1 MFTTAPLFGRF
12 HSPLNQPL
20 PPLRG
25 QPLHHLESIC
35 ADRIDPALWAPNDTE
50 RQRLYPPK
58 LTFLAFLDQ
67 VLNAGAPCR
76 RALDQIKAYYQSQ
89 PEPPHLGSST
99 SAYCQARGRWQTEE
113 LEAIRRHLAG
123 RLALHG
129 DTLLAGLPVR
139 RPLKVVDGTCVNLP
153 DTPANRD
160 LCPQS
165 EDQAPGCGFPLLRLV
180 GIFCLKTGAL
190 LEENSAPHTT
200 SENALFQE
208 LWPTFQAGDILLG
221 DRNFSSYGSLASLKA
236 LEVDGLFRHH
246 ASRTIDLRRG
256 QRLGPWDRLITWN
269 KPTHKPANFTPQQW
283 EALPATFTVRV
294 LRVRVRAQ
302 HCRCKTL
309 TLVTTLTDPHLW
321 PAKLL
326 AALYARRWNIELWW
340 DDIKTTLQMDLLSCR
355 SPEMIHKELQMHFI
369 AYNLIR
375 SIMAEAALTGQVP
388 LDRLSFKG
396 SLDAALEYSRAI
408 DKIPAR
414 QRHRRR
420 ALYLEMLATIA
431 ADLVPERPDRREPR
445 CQKRRPKAYPF
456 MTKPRNQMKDAPKS
470 WRRKK
475 RSDA

>member
-12 HSPLNQPL
+12 HSPAHQPR

-25 QPLHHLESIC
+25 QPLHHLESLC
-35 ADRIDPALWAPNDTE
+35 AQRIDPALGAPNANE
-50 RQRLYPPK
+50 RERLYPPK

-67 VLNAGAPCR
+67 VLNAGASCR
-76 RALDQIKAYYQSQ
+76 RAVDQIKAYYQSQ
-89 PEPPHLGSST
+89 PDPPTLDSHT
-99 SAYCQARGRWQTEE
+99 SAYCQARSRWKTEE
-113 LEAIRRHLAG
+113 LEAIRRHLAQ

-153 DTPANRD
+153 DTPAHRD

-190 LEENSAPHTT
+190 LAESSAPHTT

-208 LWPTFQAGDILLG
+208 LWPTFKAGDILLG
-221 DRNFSSYGSLASLKA
+221 DRNFSSYGTLASLKVQ
-236 LEVDGLFRHH
+236 EVDGLFRLHG
-246 ASRTIDLRRG
+246 SRQADLRRG
-256 QRLGPWDRLITWN
+256 QRLGPWDRLITWK
-269 KPTHKPANFTPQQW
+269 KPTHKPANFTQPQW
-283 EALPATFTVRV
+283 EALPATLTVRG

-302 HCRCKTL
+302 HSRCKTL
-309 TLVTTLTDPHLW
+309 TLVTPLTDPQLW

-326 AALYARRWNIELWW
+326 GALYARRWKIELWW
-340 DDIKTTLQMDLLSCR
+340 EDIKTTLQMEMLSCQ
-355 SPEMIHKELQMHFI
+355 SPAMVHKELQMHFI

-375 SIMAEAALTGQVP
+375 LIMAAAALTGQVP
-388 LDRLSFKG
+388 LDRISFKG
-396 SLDAALEYSRAI
+396 ALDAAVEYSRAI
-408 DKIPAR
+408 DKIPVR
-414 QRHRRR
+414 YRNRRR
-420 ALYLEMLATIA
+420 RLYLEMLATIA
-431 ADLVPERPDRREPR
+431 SDLVPERPDRREPR

-456 MTKPRNQMKDAPKS
+456 MTKPRNKMKDAPKP

-475 RSDA
+475 RSDS